1 MSARSELRDPL
12 RFGPFLV
19 VPRTH
24 ELHKDGVLVRLPSV
38 PFEVLCAL
46 LERPGDLVTREEL
59 RTRLWPEGTFVD
71 FDNNLNN
78 AVTRLRQALGDSAE
92 HPTYIETLPRLGYR
106 FLAPVEPVIDERRE
120 ADPQGEAPAATAV
133 RPARRAVLAISAAA
147 VVIVS
152 VLALWTFAPR
162 LAAPRP
168 GAVMLVVLPF
178 ENLSESAD
186 QQYLA
191 DGVTEQMITELARI
205 SPARLHVIARTTSFT
220 YKGTHK
226 SVATIAGE
234 LGADFVM
241 EGSVQRDG
249 SRVRVT
255 TQLIE
260 PGTQAHVW
268 AQTYDRDLGDLL
280 AVERDVARA
289 VAVAVHME
297 VAPSSR
303 PGDAVL
309 AAGAASAASPAVSAE
324 ARDAYMQASFFAAQA
339 TVPSIE
345 KAIAL
350 YGKAVEIEPN
360 FALAHAGLARTL
372 IFSTGTQPG
381 AALASAHQA
390 AERARQID
398 PALPEAQLASAM
410 VRLYRDRDLPGAERE
425 FQRALALDAGN
436 ADAHFYYSHLLTASG
451 RFDEALAAVG
461 RAETLD
467 PHSPLVAHYRGRILI
482 FARRAREA
490 LAPLHKA
497 LDLEPNYGWALMFLA
512 VAHEELGQWQE
523 AVAARQRYWS
533 VMGVAPARVMHLGE
547 LFASGGYDAV
557 RREWVAWIEGFARTR
572 GFVTST
578 ELALL
583 NASLGDRDRALHWLR
598 LAQQNHVRDLI
609 YTRVYR
615 EFDPLRADPRYREI
629 EAAIF
634 SPFARRV
641 E

>member
-1 MSARSELRDPL
+1 MSAKSELRHQI
-12 RFGPFLV
+12 RFGSFMV

-24 ELHKDGVLVRLPSV
+24 ELLKDGVLVRLPSV

-59 RTRLWPEGTFVD
+59 RARLWPEGTFVD

-92 HPTYIETLPRLGYR
+92 HPQYIETLPRLGYR
-106 FLAPVEPVIDERRE
+106 FLAPVDSVDESREPDLQRKVPR
-120 ADPQGEAPAATAV
+120 QV
-133 RPARRAVLAISAAA
+133 VLYISAAT
-147 VVIVS
+147 VVVVS
-152 VLALWTFAPR
+152 LLAFWTLAPR
-162 LAAPRP
+162 RAAPTS

-178 ENLSESAD
+178 DNMSESAD

-205 SPARLHVIARTTSFT
+205 SPEHLHIIARTTSFT
-220 YKGTHK
+220 YKGTQK
-226 SVATIAGE
+226 PVSTIAGE

-289 VAVAVHME
+289 VAVAVRMK
-297 VAPSSR
+297 VAPLSR
-303 PGDAVL
+303 DQDVAR
-309 AAGAASAASPAVSAE
+309 AANAASAAPPELSAE

-350 YGKAVEIEPN
+350 YGKALQIEPDS
-360 FALAHAGLARTL
+360 ALAHAGLARAL
-372 IFSTGTQPG
+372 IFATGTQPRT
-381 AALASAHQA
+381 ALASAHQA
-390 AERARQID
+390 ADRARQID
-398 PALPEAQLASAM
+398 PALPEAQLAWAM
-410 VRLYRDRDLPGAERE
+410 VRLYHDRDLPGADRE
-425 FQRALALDAGN
+425 FQRALALDPGN

-467 PHSPLVAHYRGRILI
+467 PHSPLVVHYRGRILI
-482 FARRAREA
+482 FAGRAREA
-490 LAPLHKA
+490 FAPLQKA

-512 VAHEELGQWQE
+512 VAHEQLGQWPE
-523 AVAARQRYWS
+523 ALAARQRYWA
-533 VMGVAPARVMHLGE
+533 VMGVTPARVTHLGE

-557 RREWVAWIEGFARTR
+557 RREWADWIEGFARTR

-583 NASLGDRDRALHWLR
+583 HASLGDHDRALYWLR
-598 LAQQNHVRDLI
+598 LAQQHHVRDLI
-609 YTRVYR
+609 YTRIYG
-615 EFDPLRADPRYREI
+615 EFDHLRADPRYREI
-629 EAAIF
+629 EATIF
-634 SPFARRV
+634 SPSPP
-641 E
+641 